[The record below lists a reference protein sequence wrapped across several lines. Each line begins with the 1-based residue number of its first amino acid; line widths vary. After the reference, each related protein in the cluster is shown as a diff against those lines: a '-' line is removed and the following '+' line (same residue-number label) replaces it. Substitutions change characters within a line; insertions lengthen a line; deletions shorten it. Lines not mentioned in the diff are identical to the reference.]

1 MGQGF
6 WMSLSAWGHIMP
18 ALEKSHKSNKKKP
31 FFHQI
36 FALQQKLLPQLPL
49 SMKKSKKWEFGP
61 KNDAPLEA
69 EIPTFSDQS
78 QRNSK
83 KA

>member
-1 MGQGF
+1 M
-6 WMSLSAWGHIMP
+6 A
-18 ALEKSHKSNKKKP
+18 
-31 FFHQI
+31 
-36 FALQQKLLPQLPL
+36 
-49 SMKKSKKWEFGP
+49 KSKKWEFGP

-69 EIPTFSDQS
+69 EIPTFSDRS